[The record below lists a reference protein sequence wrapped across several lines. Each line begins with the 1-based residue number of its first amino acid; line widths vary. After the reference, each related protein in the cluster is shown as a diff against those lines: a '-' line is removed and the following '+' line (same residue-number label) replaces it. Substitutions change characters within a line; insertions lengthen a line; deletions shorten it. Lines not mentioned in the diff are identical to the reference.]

1 MLTSS
6 KPSSETAFPAAP
18 AGRLVVLEG
27 MPGAGK
33 TTAAGA
39 LAELGHAVVGEY
51 TNNAHATI
59 AVHAHPGVDD
69 DDGHQLN
76 WLRKAAR
83 CTSLLNQSP
92 VVYADRDWLSS
103 LSYAYSTEPGDRG
116 TLLARRVTWAG
127 RHLADGTL
135 LLPGHYVLFDL
146 DPAVSIVRRAA
157 RLRPGHPWNQPEALD
172 RLRQFYRDPASALRP
187 SNPELADALT
197 RAIRI
202 SVSGHDNP
210 LTALGHLVSLAR
222 PGQEAR

>member
-1 MLTSS
+1 MPTSS
-6 KPSSETAFPAAP
+6 KPSSNTVFPAAR

-33 TTAAGA
+33 TTAADA

-51 TNNAHATI
+51 TNDAHATI

-69 DDGHQLN
+69 DDAHQLN

-83 CTSLLNQSP
+83 CTSLLNRSP

-103 LSYAYSTEPGDRG
+103 LSYAYSTAPGDRG
-116 TLLARRVTWAG
+116 ALLTQRASWAR

-135 LLPGHYVLFDL
+135 LLPGLYVLFDL
-146 DPAVSIVRRAA
+146 DPATSIARRAE

-172 RLRQFYRDPASALRP
+172 RLRQFYRDPVSALRI
-187 SNPELADALT
+187 SSPELAGALAPT
-197 RAIRI
+197 ARVTI
-202 SVSGHDNP
+202 SGHSDP
-210 LTALGHLVSLAR
+210 RTTLGHLMSLAS
-222 PGQEAR
+222 PARDAR